1 MQDQYHAFHK
11 ALHTYDVIPEPLNSL
26 YSKRATKVADL
37 AKQRELKI
45 NQYKQ
50 EKEFRS
56 KINVRRDSL
65 SYDHLTLISILTG
78 NQETARAEASIIRI
92 YGF

>member
-11 ALHTYDVIPEPLNSL
+11 ALHTYHIVPESFNSL
-26 YSKRATKVADL
+26 YSKRATKITDP
-37 AKQRELKI
+37 AKQRELKV

-56 KINVRRDSL
+56 KINVCRDSL
-65 SYDHLTLISILTG
+65 SYGRLTLNLVLTG
-78 NQETARAEASIIRI
+78 NQETAGAEANTIRI
-92 YGF
+92 Y

>member
-1 MQDQYHAFHK
+1 MQDQYHAFQK
-11 ALHTYDVIPEPLNSL
+11 ALHTYEIIPGSLNSL
-26 YSKRATKVADL
+26 YSKSAVKVADP

-45 NQYKQ
+45 NRYKQ

-78 NQETARAEASIIRI
+78 NQETARAEASSIRI

>member
-1 MQDQYHAFHK
+1 MQDQYHAFHR
-11 ALHTYDVIPEPLNSL
+11 ALHTYDVIPESLNPL
-26 YSKRATKVADL
+26 YSKSAIKVADF

-45 NQYKQ
+45 NRYKQ

-65 SYDHLTLISILTG
+65 PYGRLTLISILTG
-78 NQETARAEASIIRI
+78 N
-92 YGF
+92 

>member
-11 ALHTYDVIPEPLNSL
+11 ALHTYDIVPESLSSL
-26 YSKRATKVADL
+26 YSKRATKIADL

-45 NQYKQ
+45 GQYKQ

-56 KINVRRDSL
+56 KINVRRYSL
-65 SYDHLTLISILTG
+65 LYDRLTLILVLAG
-78 NQETARAEASIIRI
+78 NQETARTDAGTIRI
-92 YGF
+92 YGL